1 MFLKMSCDRLKC
13 YTPTSHRFTK
23 VEVFSREMPKI
34 CRWNRGT
41 CKRNSVFGSGLSLC
55 AYLAPIYTSGTAKN
69 RYCEQFRGWGEEK
82 FFLFYKS
89 LIATFKDFHETK
101 ISGGTARFPRRKTK
115 WEGQVG
121 RREPFPFHVSKISH
135 ILGCFE

>member
-1 MFLKMSCDRLKC
+1 MFLKMSCGRLKC

-23 VEVFSREMPKI
+23 VEVFFPEK
-34 CRWNRGT
+34 CLKFVGGTRGT
-41 CKRNSVFGSGLSLC
+41 CKWNSVFSSGWSLSV
-55 AYLAPIYTSGTAKN
+55 YLAPIYTFRKN

-89 LIATFKDFHETK
+89 LIAMFKDFRETK

>member
-1 MFLKMSCDRLKC
+1 MEQGGHVNGTQSLVVAGPCL
-13 YTPTSHRFTK
+13 YTEHPF
-23 VEVFSREMPKI
+23 
-34 CRWNRGT
+34 
-41 CKRNSVFGSGLSLC
+41 
-55 AYLAPIYTSGTAKN
+55 YTFRKN
-69 RYCEQFRGWGEEK
+69 RYCKQFRGWGEEK

-89 LIATFKDFHETK
+89 LIAMFKDFHETK

-121 RREPFPFHVSKISH
+121 RGEPFPFHVSKISP